1 MGRCYKCKKPIL
13 YNSFKVVKG
22 VVYCLKCKPEERI
35 TTKLLDTVS
44 DAKLDFDEFQ
54 SAMKDVALI
63 VVDEQTE
70 PEFEMNGESVDEIKE
85 TVDRVLEKTF
95 GTPAK
100 LTIEKKPK
108 KKRSKKK
115 TKKVS

>member
-22 VVYCLKCKPEERI
+22 VVYCLKCKPEKRI
-35 TTKLLDTVS
+35 SKKINVIS
-44 DAKLDFDEFQ
+44 SAKLDFDEFQ

-115 TKKVS
+115 TKKVN

>member
-1 MGRCYKCKKPIL
+1 MQDYSKECEIMGRCYKCKKPIL
-13 YNSFKVVKG
+13 YNSYQVIKG

-63 VVDEQTE
+63 AVNE
-70 PEFEMNGESVDEIKE
+70 PPSV
-85 TVDRVLEKTF
+85 
-95 GTPAK
+95 
-100 LTIEKKPK
+100 EKKPK
-108 KKRSKKK
+108 KRKRSKKK
-115 TKKVS
+115 TKKVN